1 MEADKVVCGREESI
15 MSERPVAFGAFLDE
29 SRCVGNDEETC
40 GRAFRRGRETRAE
53 RSRAGFSLIELL
65 VVIGIIASLV
75 ALLLPAVQQARE
87 AARRLQCRNQLRQ
100 IGLALHNYE
109 GTHGCLPF
117 SSLVLTAVGN
127 ETGWAWGTMLL
138 PYLEQG
144 PLYQQLAPNGDNAP
158 TIPDPNT
165 RTVLPLL
172 ICPSDASAN
181 WNQQK
186 GGHAKSNYVAM
197 FGSNKDFSDIGNG
210 MFFYNSSTRDRD
222 ITDGMSNTIAM
233 GERSWDGMIHPVIG
247 NGTVGRIGS
256 IWFGNLRGNR
266 HDVISWCDPLLV
278 TDQRINGTHP
288 NAFSSLHF
296 GGCNF
301 LFADGSVHFLN
312 ENIDNVRSFCAL
324 STSHENEA
332 LGEY

>member
-1 MEADKVVCGREESI
+1 MPPPSPPPNIHRHHRRLLRGPKAQVEGTIR
-15 MSERPVAFGAFLDE
+15 SEHALVHPTGIRPLGSTHAGHRQIDE
-29 SRCVGNDEETC
+29 QLIGN
-40 GRAFRRGRETRAE
+40 
-53 RSRAGFSLIELL
+53 LL
-65 VVIGIIASLV
+65 
-75 ALLLPAVQQARE
+75 ARE
-87 AARRLQCRNQLRQ
+87 RFRAV
-100 IGLALHNYE
+100 
-109 GTHGCLPF
+109 PW
-117 SSLVLTAVGN
+117 LVLTAVGN

-138 PYLEQG
+138 PYLDQG
-144 PLYQQLAPNGDNAP
+144 PLYQRLAPNGGNAP
-158 TIPDPNT
+158 TIPDANT
-165 RTVLPLL
+165 RTVLPVL

-197 FGSNKDFSDIGNG
+197 FGSNKDFSEIGNG

-296 GGCNF
+296 GGGNF

-324 STSHENEA
+324 ATSHENEA
-332 LGEY
+332 IGEY